1 MALTAESVRYMSF
14 QFRHCSCEVIDD
26 VAVQRMACDV
36 QNVIKIVG
44 ATSSESVLV
53 ETVPSRHHE
62 LLFLKAQVA
71 KRKDGVLNTSAESDL
86 QLAEL

>member
-1 MALTAESVRYMSF
+1 VSF
-14 QFRHCSCEVIDD
+14 KFWHCSCEVIDD

-62 LLFLKAQVA
+62 LLF
-71 KRKDGVLNTSAESDL
+71 
-86 QLAEL
+86 

>member
-1 MALTAESVRYMSF
+1 MKYCIIEMCHTDCLCKNDNYGINCRECEVSF
-14 QFRHCSCEVIDD
+14 KFWHCSCEVIDD

-62 LLFLKAQVA
+62 LLF
-71 KRKDGVLNTSAESDL
+71 
-86 QLAEL
+86 